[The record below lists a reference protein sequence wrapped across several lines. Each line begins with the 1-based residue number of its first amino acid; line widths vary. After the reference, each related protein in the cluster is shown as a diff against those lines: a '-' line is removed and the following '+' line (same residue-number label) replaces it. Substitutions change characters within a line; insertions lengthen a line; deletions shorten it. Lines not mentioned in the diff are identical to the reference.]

1 MESTIGMMM
10 REARRKQKL
19 TLRDLSSKT
28 GVDFSLLS
36 KYENGI
42 INPPREKIRLIA
54 EALNLT
60 EDSLRSKTQVLDID
74 SLLHRRPDFNSLE
87 EDQLIVSN
95 SAANRAVLEA
105 ADGRCELCG
114 QRFPDG
120 EIFLEAHHVIWL
132 RDGGAPTVDNT
143 VALCPNC
150 HKRIHLYRDP
160 RDTDKL
166 LEAIHSRTNK
176 KD

>member
-60 EDSLRSKTQVLDID
+60 EVSLRSKT
-74 SLLHRRPDFNSLE
+74 
-87 EDQLIVSN
+87 
-95 SAANRAVLEA
+95 
-105 ADGRCELCG
+105 
-114 QRFPDG
+114 
-120 EIFLEAHHVIWL
+120 
-132 RDGGAPTVDNT
+132 
-143 VALCPNC
+143 
-150 HKRIHLYRDP
+150 
-160 RDTDKL
+160 
-166 LEAIHSRTNK
+166 
-176 KD
+176 